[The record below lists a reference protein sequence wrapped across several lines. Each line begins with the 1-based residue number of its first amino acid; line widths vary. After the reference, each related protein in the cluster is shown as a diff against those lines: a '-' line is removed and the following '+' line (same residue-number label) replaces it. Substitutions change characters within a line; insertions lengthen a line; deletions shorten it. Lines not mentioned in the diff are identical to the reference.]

1 VTLQDSAARGAT
13 RFDQLIAQAKAGQ
26 VPPVVLLTGG
36 ERLLI
41 DRATAAL
48 KSATIGG
55 GPSGF
60 NDDLFQGQGLSAQ
73 RVISASRTL
82 PMMATRRFVLVR
94 NLDAVATAE
103 QEALA
108 DYLGAPSPDTC
119 LVLVGEKLDGRSKL
133 AKVARELGVWLEA
146 EPPRPAEIPQIAR
159 REAKERG
166 HALSAEAADALAE
179 AIGSD
184 LSALSDAVER
194 LSLYVGAG
202 AAIELSHVEACVSQV
217 RGESIWSLV
226 DGVGGRDAETVLS
239 AAASL
244 LSEREPPLRI
254 LALVARQL
262 RILAKLKKALA
273 TGLKPQ
279 EATQQAGAPPFKARE
294 LCAMAQRFDDARLT
308 RAFALIAETDLALKG
323 SRVAGPRV
331 LERALLELC
340 R

>member
-1 VTLQDSAARGAT
+1 VS
-13 RFDQLIAQAKAGQ
+13 FDQLIARAQAGD
-26 VPPVVLLTGG
+26 PPLVCVLTGS
-36 ERLLI
+36 ERLLVE
-41 DRATAAL
+41 RATAAI
-48 KSATIGG
+48 KRAAIGA

-73 RVISASRTL
+73 RVIQAARTM
-82 PMMATRRFVLVR
+82 PMMASRRFVLVR
-94 NLDAVATAE
+94 NLDAVAPAE
-103 QEALA
+103 QELLA
-108 DYLGAPSPDTC
+108 DYLSAPSPETS

-133 AKVARELGVWLEA
+133 AKVARERGVWLEA
-146 EPPRPAEIPQIAR
+146 DPPRPAEIPELAR
-159 REAKERG
+159 REARTRG
-166 HALSAEAADALAE
+166 HVLSAQAAEALADAIGADLA
-179 AIGSD
+179 
-184 LSALSDAVER
+184 ALSDAVER

-202 AAIELSHVEACVSQV
+202 AAIELAHVETCVAQLRSD
-217 RGESIWSLV
+217 SIWSLV
-226 DGVGGRDAETVLS
+226 DAVGERKLEVALG

-244 LSEREPPLRI
+244 LAEREPPLRI

-262 RILAKLKKALA
+262 RILAKLKRALA
-273 TGLKPQ
+273 SGLKPQ

-294 LCAMAQRFDDARLT
+294 LSAMAQRFDDARLV